1 MQCGVYNA
9 AMTRTYEWQDI
20 PEHTLTLRGLGW
32 GDTSI
37 VLVTDSIIPDT
48 VIGFDV
54 SVSIGEDSLVEPIKW
69 HGRCGLYYSL
79 GKFRTELSDL
89 RNGKPVQARL
99 SFEKL
104 ELVIYQHR
112 CGVRSGLCVSGTAS
126 HPCDKDAWLAPA
138 QDKEIEDRVLL
149 DGSIA
154 YCLRF
159 AFMTSLV
166 DPPYIDNFLHDV
178 DALLSYLNEL
188 TPS

>member
-9 AMTRTYEWQDI
+9 AMTRTYEWQEI
-20 PEHTLTLRGLGW
+20 PEHTLTLRGFGL

-37 VLVTDSIIPDT
+37 VLVADSIIPDA

-54 SVSIGEDSLVEPIKW
+54 SISIGEDNLVEPIKW
-69 HGRCGLYYSL
+69 HGRCGLYDSL
-79 GKFRTELSDL
+79 GKFRTDLSDL

-99 SFEKL
+99 SLEGFEFA
-104 ELVIYQHR
+104 IYDHR
-112 CGVRSGLCVSGTAS
+112 CGVRMGTCVSGTAS
-126 HPCDKDAWLAPA
+126 HPCDGDVWLGPA
-138 QDKEIEDRVLL
+138 QDKEIGDRVLL
-149 DGSIA
+149 DGPIA

-166 DPPYIDNFLHDV
+166 DPPHIDNFLSDI